1 MDDTIVLTMYTLCI
15 LINRTLWSNVTA
27 VSIHRGPLMEDEPF
41 LKSTIV
47 YEYLFGYELTDTIVL
62 LTLEGDLYILA
73 TKKKCEFL
81 ESAAKIPKN
90 SSIQA
95 IHFLQKNK
103 GDGNDENFET
113 LLQAIP
119 KGDEN
124 KRKVGCITKEADI
137 NSSGSVAA
145 FEAKLKETDNN
156 IEVVDNAPA
165 LSFVLAIKDET
176 ELDLIKKSSVL
187 SNKVMKHGCVV
198 RLEEIIDG
206 EEKISHE
213 QLSTYIDDILE
224 DPSKIKLKVPKDDV
238 QSCFFPIVQSGGTYD
253 IKVSAVSNSKE
264 LKYDIVIVSLGARYK
279 SYCSNI
285 ARTFLVDPP
294 KKVSETYEHLLAMQD
309 ACIKVMKP
317 GKALKDVY
325 KAAVTYLQDNGAE
338 HLVATLPKT
347 LGFSIGLDFRDA
359 NLTLSPKNGAIFK
372 AGMTFS
378 LACGFQ
384 NVALSEKAKSAT
396 SKDSAVS
403 ANLDAL
409 IVVLHF
415 CILVYLPV
423 HNLLYHSS
431 DVFNF
436 RSNSWKHIHSSLP
449 M

>member
-1 MDDTIVLTMYTLCI
+1 MSESKGYLDDTIVLTLSTLWI
-15 LINRTLWSNVTA
+15 IFNRTLWSNVTA

-62 LTLEGDLYILA
+62 LTLEGNLYILA

-81 ESAAKIPKN
+81 EAATKIPKN
-90 SSIQA
+90 SPIKA

-103 GDGNDENFET
+103 TDGNDNNFET
-113 LLQAIP
+113 LLEAIP

-124 KRKVGCITKEADI
+124 KRIVGCITKEADM
-137 NSSGSVAA
+137 NSSGTVAA
-145 FEAKLKETDNN
+145 FEAKLKETDN

-165 LSFVLAIKDET
+165 LSFVLAIKDDI

-187 SNKVMKHGCVV
+187 SNKVMKHGCVA

-309 ACIKVMKP
+309 ACIKVMRP
-317 GKALKDVY
+317 GKSLKDVY
-325 KAAVTYLQDNGAE
+325 KAAVTYLQENGAD
-338 HLVATLPKT
+338 HLVASLPKT

-384 NVALSEKAKSAT
+384 NVALSEKAKSVT
-396 SKDSAVS
+396 SKDRDRKS
-403 ANLDAL
+403 
-409 IVVLHF
+409 VV
-415 CILVYLPV
+415 
-423 HNLLYHSS
+423 
-431 DVFNF
+431 
-436 RSNSWKHIHSSLP
+436 
-449 M
+449 